1 MTYIIFFSLSW
12 LFNFALFLVLIEMYE
27 FDTYWHVRI
36 CNYEAKNCYMEE
48 SLPWKLWSKYFDS
61 TEYTLRM
68 PGGE

>member
-36 CNYEAKNCYMEE
+36 CDYEAK
-48 SLPWKLWSKYFDS
+48 KLLY
-61 TEYTLRM
+61 
-68 PGGE
+68 GGVVAVEAVE